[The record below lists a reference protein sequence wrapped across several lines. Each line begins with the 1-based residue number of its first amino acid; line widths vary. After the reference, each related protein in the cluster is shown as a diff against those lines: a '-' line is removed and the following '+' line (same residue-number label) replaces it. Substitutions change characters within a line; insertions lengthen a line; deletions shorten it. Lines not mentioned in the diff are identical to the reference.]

1 MKRYCRLLTN
11 KMMSQINTK
20 TYLNS
25 EIIDNREA
33 GEQSNKILIT
43 CEHAS
48 NK

>member
-1 MKRYCRLLTN
+1 MKRYCQLLSN
-11 KMMSQINTK
+11 KMIKQINTK

-25 EIIDNREA
+25 EIIDNREK
-33 GEQSNKILIT
+33 GNENKKILIT